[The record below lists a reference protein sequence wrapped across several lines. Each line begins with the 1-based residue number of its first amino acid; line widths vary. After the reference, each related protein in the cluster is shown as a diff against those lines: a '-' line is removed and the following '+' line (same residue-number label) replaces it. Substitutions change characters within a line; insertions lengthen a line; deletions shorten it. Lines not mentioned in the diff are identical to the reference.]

1 MYNLHIFRGRII
13 NLVRQAPMM
22 PSSSP
27 GESNYYPDSIV
38 PELVLIAGCVVARVI
53 GWFSWVEMMGR

>member
-1 MYNLHIFRGRII
+1 
-13 NLVRQAPMM
+13 MM
-22 PSSSP
+22 PGPSQ
-27 GESNYYPDSIV
+27 GEGNYYPDSIV